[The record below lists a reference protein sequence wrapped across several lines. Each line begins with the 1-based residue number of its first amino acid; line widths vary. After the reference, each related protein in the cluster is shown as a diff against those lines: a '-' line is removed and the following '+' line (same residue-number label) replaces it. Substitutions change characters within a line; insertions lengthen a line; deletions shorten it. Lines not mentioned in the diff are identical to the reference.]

1 MSAFFTFCPDPLL
14 SLVAAVSVAATEP
27 SDAHDSAGFTG
38 LKLFAVFALVALNG
52 FFVASEFALVKVRS
66 SQLDTLVE
74 EGNRRARR
82 ARHVLDHLDAYLSA
96 TQLGVTLASLALGSI
111 GEPVFAHLLRPLFIL
126 LGIRS
131 EAVSSALSVGFGFV
145 IITFLHIILGE
156 LGPKYLAIRDPVR
169 SSLRLVPGLELF
181 YRTFR
186 PLIWVLNVTANF
198 ILKKLLRL
206 DPSERE
212 ELAHS
217 EEELRV
223 IVSESERHEEVTP
236 LGKELLINAL
246 DLSRRVTREIMTP
259 RGEVVFL
266 DIDDPFEEN
275 LAKARDSRHTRLPLC
290 KGHLDNLIGLVHIKD
305 LLSLVRE
312 ESPDLLTI
320 RRDLPIVPEMM
331 PLEKLLTTFLAKHAH
346 LALAVDEFGGAVGIV
361 TLDNVLEELV
371 GNIQDEFDV
380 APAEFRQVNPDEFV
394 VEGILGLYEL
404 NDLAELDL
412 TSSEVSTVGGYVTSE
427 LGHLPRVGEHVRIE
441 DYVATVTKTD
451 GRRVEEV
458 HFKRMPPGEPSP
470 PVSDA
475 SETVRLSAA
484 PANGKASG

>member
-1 MSAFFTFCPDPLL
+1 MSALTIPFDT
-14 SLVAAVSVAATEP
+14 
-27 SDAHDSAGFTG
+27 
-38 LKLFAVFALVALNG
+38 FALVASASGNPLSPDNAGWTLLKLLAVLGLVVLNG
-52 FFVASEFALVKVRS
+52 FFVAAEFAIVKVRT
-66 SQLDTLVE
+66 SQIDALAEEDGGRDRRVGPARKVVE
-74 EGNRRARR
+74 
-82 ARHVLDHLDAYLSA
+82 HLDSYLSA
-96 TQLGVTLASLALGSI
+96 TQLGITLASLGLGWV
-111 GEPVFAHLLRPLFIL
+111 GEPFLSDLLQPLFQL
-126 LGIRS
+126 VGLRS
-131 EAVSSALSVGFGFV
+131 PAALHTASFAVAFG
-145 IITFLHIILGE
+145 IITFLHIVLGE
-156 LGPKYLAIRDPVR
+156 LAPKSLAISKALPTTLWV
-169 SSLRLVPGLELF
+169 SAPLILF
-181 YRTFR
+181 YKVFK
-186 PLIWVLNVTANF
+186 PAIWFLNGSANWVLRTLF
-198 ILKKLLRL
+198 RL
-206 DPSERE
+206 APASEG

-275 LAKARDSRHTRLPLC
+275 LTKARDSRHTRLPLC

-312 ESPDLLTI
+312 EHPDLLTI

-394 VEGILGLYEL
+394 VEGILGIYEL

-441 DYVATVTKTD
+441 GYVATVTKTD

-458 HFKRMPPGEPSP
+458 HFKRLPHDGTEPETNGTHESAHSP
-470 PVSDA
+470 ATS
-475 SETVRLSAA
+475 
-484 PANGKASG
+484 ANGKTA

>member
-1 MSAFFTFCPDPLL
+1 MSALFTNCSGWLPLA
-14 SLVAAVSVAATEP
+14 SVHAVAEAP
-27 SDAHDSAGFTG
+27 DAHDSAGLTG
-38 LKLFAVFALVALNG
+38 AKLLAVFALVALNG

-66 SQLDTLVE
+66 SQLDTLIE
-74 EGNRRARR
+74 EGDRRARR
-82 ARHVLDHLDAYLSA
+82 ARHVLDHLDTYLSA

-111 GEPVFAHLLRPLFIL
+111 GEPVFAHLLSPVFSL

-131 EAVSSALSVGFGFV
+131 EAVVSALAVGFGFV

-169 SSLRLVPGLELF
+169 SSLRLVRGLELF
-181 YRTFR
+181 YTTFR
-186 PLIWVLNVTANF
+186 PIIWVLNVTSNF
-198 ILKKLLRL
+198 ILKKLLHL

-259 RGEVVFL
+259 RGDVVFL
-266 DIDDPFEEN
+266 DIDDPFEQN

-312 ESPDLLTI
+312 EHPDLLAI

-380 APAEFRQVNPDEFV
+380 APAEFHQVNPDEFV

-404 NDLAELDL
+404 NDVTGLEL
-412 TSSEVSTVGGYVTSE
+412 TSSEVSTVGGYITRE
-427 LGHLPRVGEHVRIE
+427 LGHLPRTGEHVRID
-441 DYVATVTKTD
+441 DYLATVTKTD
-451 GRRVEEV
+451 GRRVEQV
-458 HFKRMPPGEPSP
+458 HFKRLPPAERDADADPGKVERALAPS
-470 PVSDA
+470 S
-475 SETVRLSAA
+475 
-484 PANGKASG
+484 NGSGKTG

>member
-1 MSAFFTFCPDPLL
+1 MSALSTFCPGWL
-14 SLVAAVSVAATEP
+14 SLVASASAEAA
-27 SDAHDSAGFTG
+27 DANDTAGFTG
-38 LKLFAVFALVALNG
+38 LKILAVLALVGLNG

-66 SQLDTLVE
+66 SQLDALIE

-82 ARHVLDHLDAYLSA
+82 ARHVIDHLDSYLSA

-111 GEPVFAHLLRPLFIL
+111 GEPVFAHIL
-126 LGIRS
+126 APVFSVLGIRS
-131 EAVSSALSVGFGFV
+131 EAVVHALAVGFGFV

-156 LGPKYLAIRDPVR
+156 LGPKYLAIRDPVQT
-169 SSLRLVPGLELF
+169 SLRLVPSLDLF
-181 YRTFR
+181 YRGFK
-186 PLIWVLNVTANF
+186 PVIWVLNISSNF
-198 ILKKLLRL
+198 ILKKLLHL

-217 EEELRV
+217 EEELRM

-259 RGEVVFL
+259 RGDVVFL
-266 DIDDPFEEN
+266 DIDDSFEVN

-305 LLSLVRE
+305 LLGLVRE
-312 ESPDLLTI
+312 EHPDLLAI

-331 PLEKLLTTFLAKHAH
+331 PLEKLLTTFLARHAH

-380 APAEFRQVNPDEFV
+380 APAEFEQVNPDEFV

-404 NDLAELDL
+404 NDVTGLELS
-412 TSSEVSTVGGYVTSE
+412 SSEVSTVGGYVTRE
-427 LGHLPRVGEHVRIE
+427 LGHLPRVGEHVRI
-441 DYVATVTKTD
+441 DGYLATVTKTD
-451 GRRVEEV
+451 GRRVEQV
-458 HFKRMPPGEPSP
+458 HFKRLPPEENPEED
-470 PVSDA
+470 SDD
-475 SETVRLSAA
+475 STRETATSGSGRAA
-484 PANGKASG
+484 A